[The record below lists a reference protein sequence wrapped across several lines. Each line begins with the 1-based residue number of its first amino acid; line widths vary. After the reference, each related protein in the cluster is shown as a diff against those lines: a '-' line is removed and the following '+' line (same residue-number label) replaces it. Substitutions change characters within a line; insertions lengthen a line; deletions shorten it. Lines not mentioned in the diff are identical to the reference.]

1 MHILIARPLSF
12 HMKDSNIVP
21 YMQYG
26 SREEHQSISAILNK
40 QLTHDIVRHKKS
52 IAAFIENDAIR
63 CYDRMVNNLLLL
75 QLLQLGLPVSAVS
88 SLADTWSNTTHH
100 IKSKYGISDATYKS
114 TTDIPLFGPEQGSTL
129 GPFLWL
135 ILFSLMVS
143 SLLPNTPSA
152 TFASADH
159 NIFSNNVGEAF
170 IDDSFLGVTIL
181 NAADQPL
188 SSPSAYRQA
197 EQQAITSLSSLAP
210 GELTLTSGQATEM
223 PITVPRIE
231 PLTTYRTLGVRLSP
245 SGQTTQVVTKP
256 IYETNPLN
264 LLKGLPPLLSLE
276 WMSTGPFGNTIA
288 HKSVFLC
295 QL

>member
-1 MHILIARPLSF
+1 M
-12 HMKDSNIVP
+12 
-21 YMQYG
+21 
-26 SREEHQSISAILNK
+26 
-40 QLTHDIVRHKKS
+40 
-52 IAAFIENDAIR
+52 
-63 CYDRMVNNLLLL
+63 
-75 QLLQLGLPVSAVS
+75 S

-170 IDDSFLGVTIL
+170 IDDYFLGVTIL
-181 NAADQPL
+181 NAVDQPL

-197 EQQAITSLSSLAP
+197 EQQAITSLSSLAQQLECLLFATGGALCLQKSFWYLMSWSWSKADTAKFATATVAP

-231 PLTTYRTLGVRLSP
+231 PLTTYRTLGV
-245 SGQTTQVVTKP
+245 
-256 IYETNPLN
+256 
-264 LLKGLPPLLSLE
+264 
-276 WMSTGPFGNTIA
+276 
-288 HKSVFLC
+288 
-295 QL
+295 